1 MTDSEVVRY
10 LYLTNDD
17 PIIIRLLA
25 IINGQSDDSLVPGLV
40 SAGMDPVSQLFED
53 TYTPAEYI
61 HHLLNETDCAYAEI
75 GQLRDQVDDL
85 KSLTLVEH
93 MENLAAKI
101 RSTEQECSRMRKR
114 DEHMQQK
121 LTEMQSK
128 LDMWGAINGDFSGIK

>member
-1 MTDSEVVRY
+1 MSDSEVVRY

-17 PIIIRLLA
+17 PIVIRLLA
-25 IINGQSDDSLVPGLV
+25 IINGQSDDSIVPGLV
-40 SAGMDPVSQLFED
+40 SAGMDPVSQLFEN
-53 TYTPAEYI
+53 TYTPSEYI
-61 HHLLNETDCAYAEI
+61 HHLRNEADYAYDEAEW
-75 GQLRDQVDDL
+75 LRDQVDDL

-93 MENLAAKI
+93 MENLAAKL
-101 RSTEQECSRMRKR
+101 RSTEQECGRLRRR